1 MPLFYEH
8 NVIFIPILGGYFVYR
23 QFSNSR
29 DCKRYKIPFGTL
41 HYDTCAKKGDFKVNW
56 LCIVV

>member
-8 NVIFIPILGGYFVYR
+8 NLIFIPILGGYFVFR

-29 DCKRYKIPFGTL
+29 ECKRYKIPFGTL
-41 HYDTCAKKGDFKVNW
+41 HYDTCAKRGDFKVG
-56 LCIVV
+56 